1 MNNIKDI
8 TIRTVYVRSL
18 MLFTVFLFV
27 PFLTYAQKNVEWP
40 DIPLL
45 SIETVDGVE
54 PTFTK
59 VYPPEGAIGES
70 IISEHVP
77 GRLVITLKGE
87 SLYDSGDYVKGESG
101 IRIKIRGN
109 TSGAN
114 LQQKP
119 YKLKLSKKVDLL
131 NFGKSAKSKD
141 WALLSL
147 NVWNTAMNSADCGI
161 LPLVGLSVCRAL
173 DFPWTPNTKFVN
185 VLINGNYKG
194 LYHLIETVERAD
206 NRIATD
212 KSGFVIEND
221 AYWWKPNE
229 VFFKTGKQHQC
240 MGFTFKYPDSD
251 DITDEQLSSVS
262 SYMNTVEEAIFKN
275 DGSAADYIDYE
286 SFARWILVHD
296 ILGSSDAAGSN
307 MFLYK
312 EVFDENNP
320 VSSKLKMATLWD
332 FDTSFK
338 RSATEWSAQHIHS
351 VFYYPQLFKDKA
363 FVQKYLELYN
373 AYKDKV
379 YSYVESYFNDLKA
392 DYGEAT
398 RQSMQLHRMVY
409 TNECKN
415 TFDEQ
420 MDEVL
425 EHLKSR
431 MQSLQ
436 TLTAT
441 LESSTAV
448 HEVSTQKVQLLI
460 RTDLLG
466 NDFTTVPVDKLQ
478 KNYIYI
484 EKYSDGRVNKVM
496 Y

>member
-1 MNNIKDI
+1 
-8 TIRTVYVRSL
+8 
-18 MLFTVFLFV
+18 
-27 PFLTYAQKNVEWP
+27 
-40 DIPLL
+40 
-45 SIETVDGVE
+45 
-54 PTFTK
+54 
-59 VYPPEGAIGES
+59 
-70 IISEHVP
+70 
-77 GRLVITLKGE
+77 
-87 SLYDSGDYVKGESG
+87 
-101 IRIKIRGN
+101 
-109 TSGAN
+109 
-114 LQQKP
+114 
-119 YKLKLSKKVDLL
+119 
-131 NFGKSAKSKD
+131 
-141 WALLSL
+141 
-147 NVWNTAMNSADCGI
+147 
-161 LPLVGLSVCRAL
+161 
-173 DFPWTPNTKFVN
+173 
-185 VLINGNYKG
+185 
-194 LYHLIETVERAD
+194 
-206 NRIATD
+206 
-212 KSGFVIEND
+212 
-221 AYWWKPNE
+221 
-229 VFFKTGKQHQC
+229 

-251 DITDEQLSSVS
+251 DITDEQLSSIS

-363 FVQKYLELYN
+363 FVKKYLELYN

-466 NDFTTVPVDKLQ
+466 NDFTSVPVDKLQ
-478 KNYIYI
+478 KNCIYI